1 MKEDNL
7 LARGIAVIERLSETG
22 SLTNEELHNETGIPR
37 SSVYRVLRIL
47 EGCGYVSRINNG
59 TEDRWNIDLKFLTL
73 SASILA
79 RIDLRTEIRDI
90 LVKLADDTKEIVQ
103 LAMYNNGKVVIV
115 DNVRKHR
122 SIINVAHE
130 GATLEINECVAGLV
144 FGAYME
150 GNELDELLK
159 RTKLPRLTE
168 FTITDPKKLRA
179 EFERVR
185 KAGYAVDDQYY
196 AIGHRCIGA
205 PIFDHTGGIAA
216 EINISAHI
224 RTISDD
230 RIEALAA
237 KVKKRAR
244 EASIRMG
251 YTGRI

>member
-1 MKEDNL
+1 M
-7 LARGIAVIERLSETG
+7 G
-22 SLTNEELHNETGIPR
+22 SLSTEELHRETGIPR
-37 SSVYRVLRIL
+37 SSVYRVLCIL
-47 EGCGYVSRINNG
+47 EGCGYVARMNNG
-59 TEDRWNIDLKFLTL
+59 AEDGWNMDLKFLGL
-73 SASILA
+73 SANILS
-79 RIDLRTEIRDI
+79 RMDLRTEIRDI

-103 LAMYNNGKVVIV
+103 LALFNNEKVVIV

-130 GATLEINECVAGLV
+130 GTALEINECVAGLV
-144 FGAYME
+144 FGAYMD
-150 GNELDELLK
+150 GSELDELLK
-159 RTKLPRLTE
+159 HAKFPRLTE

-179 EFERVR
+179 EFDRVR
-185 KAGYAVDDQYY
+185 KIGYAVDDQYY
-196 AIGHRCIGA
+196 AIGQRCIGA
-205 PIFDHTGGIAA
+205 PVFDHTGRIAA

-251 YTGRI
+251 YTGRA

>member
-1 MKEDNL
+1 M
-7 LARGIAVIERLSETG
+7 
-22 SLTNEELHNETGIPR
+22 
-37 SSVYRVLRIL
+37 
-47 EGCGYVSRINNG
+47 
-59 TEDRWNIDLKFLTL
+59 
-73 SASILA
+73 
-79 RIDLRTEIRDI
+79 
-90 LVKLADDTKEIVQ
+90 
-103 LAMYNNGKVVIV
+103 
-115 DNVRKHR
+115 
-122 SIINVAHE
+122 AHE

-150 GNELDELLK
+150 GKELDELLK

-251 YTGRI
+251 YTGQISLCIRFSLDARSAREALGMALDWNRRFSHERTCKPISIQGGAL